1 MEALHAAG
9 ILGVVFCQALAFAQ
23 EPFAPR
29 EELRGLE
36 RIAGEIAR
44 SGRPDEWG
52 ELLSTLA
59 NLGLPSKDLATLRA
73 AGEKDLARAKKRSAD
88 TSRIRKA
95 ITDAAALL
103 SKRLA
108 TCEPEERKLRFAEL
122 LCALDSNLAVANET
136 LRRELHEG
144 RWSMVGESK
153 RAQRRNEINRALQDA
168 RRLPVDIQ
176 VLQSRGDEPD
186 AEKTGGALL
195 ARVLQRPFVTAKYG
209 GLVVHSARTPEQTK
223 RILEHTLRAHAV
235 ASYVAGGALRIA
247 DPKPTFSVML
257 DSKVDYETAIR
268 VAKQGGWID
277 DKTAAQA
284 PLLAGFYTENKVL
297 VDLAKME
304 ADSESALLV
313 DLDEGRFTTPA
324 LTAGH
329 LNWVCKAFLGTSIPS
344 YSYETTTE
352 RSKKPPSTLSGDP
365 RALLERETAF
375 HLAQAGL
382 AGSRTF
388 IRYLAAH
395 REDPPWSNA
404 MKSQIG
410 EIQGEDLL
418 KAMLVAEYL
427 MEESDLKK
435 LDELLRKLP
444 AGGSIPERIEKAM
457 GEPLPTFEERWR
469 QWIVGFPEGLA
480 QKLAVNA
487 VSMDP
492 ADATA
497 LGHLNGIRIR
507 AFEGAAGFVRDCKP
521 ITLDVELS
529 NSCRAH
535 AMYLENHPEMA
546 AKWPDAHEENPE
558 HADWSAVGAWAGGH
572 SVIAPGDGDGL
583 SAIESWMGTFYHRLP
598 LIDPG
603 LLRVGLG
610 ISGDCVVMDSGS
622 MVEFINEDWHVG
634 WPPENATNVPT
645 RFVPELPNPVP
656 GEDQS
661 KFGYPIT
668 LQVGVS
674 TDGSEVEVD
683 MRLLDG
689 TEVVP
694 CWFSSPQKPTYVEL
708 APAGAFCLIPK
719 QRLRSSTTYT
729 VEAVFRRDQKR
740 VAWTFR
746 TGSK

>member
-9 ILGVVFCQALAFAQ
+9 ILGVVVCQALAFAQ

-29 EELRGLE
+29 EEFRGLE

-52 ELLSTLA
+52 ELLATLA
-59 NLGLPSKDLATLRA
+59 NLGLPTKDLATLRA
-73 AGEKDLARAKKRSAD
+73 AGEKDLAHAKKRSAD
-88 TSRIRKA
+88 TSKIRKA

-108 TCEPEERKLRFAEL
+108 TCAPEERKLRLAEL
-122 LCALDSNLAVANET
+122 LCDLDSNLAVANEA
-136 LRRELHEG
+136 LGRELHEG
-144 RWSMVGESK
+144 RWSMVGEAK
-153 RAQRRNEINRALQDA
+153 RAQRRDEINRALQDA
-168 RRLPVDIQ
+168 RRLPIDIK

-195 ARVLQRPFVTAKYG
+195 ALVLRRPFVTAKYG

-223 RILEHTLRAHAV
+223 RILEHALRGHAV
-235 ASYVAGGALRIA
+235 ASYVAGGALRIP
-247 DPKPTFSVML
+247 DSKPISFVLL
-257 DSKVDYETAIR
+257 DSRVDYDNSFRLAAERA
-268 VAKQGGWID
+268 WID
-277 DKTAAQA
+277 SKTAAQA
-284 PLLAGFYTENKVL
+284 HSMQGFYLESGVL
-297 VDLAKME
+297 VGLARME
-304 ADSESALLV
+304 VEAESVMLFK
-313 DLDEGRFTTPA
+313 LDEWRLSTPA

-329 LNWVCKAFLGTSIPS
+329 LNWVSKAFLGTSIPTFT
-344 YSYETTTE
+344 YETTTE

-404 MKSQIG
+404 MKNQIG

-427 MEESDLKK
+427 MEESDLEK

-444 AGGSIPERIEKAM
+444 AGGSIPERIEKAL

-469 QWIVGFPEGLA
+469 QWIVGFPEGVA
-480 QKLAVNA
+480 QKLAGNA
-487 VSMDP
+487 VSMDL
-492 ADATA
+492 ANATA

-507 AFEGAAGFVRDCKP
+507 AFEGAAGFIRERQP

-529 NSCRAH
+529 KSCRAH

-558 HADWSAVGAWAGGH
+558 HADWSAAGAWAGGH
-572 SVIAPGDGDGL
+572 SVIAPGDGDGV

-598 LIDPG
+598 LLDPG

-622 MVEFINEDWHVG
+622 MVEFVNQGWHVG
-634 WPPENATNVPT
+634 WPPDNATNVPT

-689 TEVVP
+689 SEVVP
-694 CWFSSPQKPTYVEL
+694 CWFSSPQKPTYIEL

-719 QRLRSSTTYT
+719 QRLKASTTYT
-729 VEAVFRRDQKR
+729 VEAVFRRDPKR
-740 VAWTFR
+740 VTWTFR

>member
-1 MEALHAAG
+1 MEIHRAARVIAFLG
-9 ILGVVFCQALAFAQ
+9 ICLCAAAQ
-23 EPFAPR
+23 EPFASR

-52 ELLSTLA
+52 ELISTLA
-59 NLGLPSKDLATLRA
+59 NLGLPAKDLATLRA

-88 TSRIRKA
+88 TSRMRKA
-95 ITDAAALL
+95 ITDAAAQL

-122 LCALDSNLAVANET
+122 LCALDSNLSVANET
-136 LRRELHEG
+136 LGRELHEG
-144 RWSMVGESK
+144 RWGMVGEAK

-176 VLQSRGDEPD
+176 MLQSRGDEPD
-186 AEKTGGALL
+186 AEKTGGVLL

-209 GLVVHSARTPEQTK
+209 GICVHSARTLEQTK
-223 RILEHTLRAHAV
+223 RILEHVLRAHAV
-235 ASYVAGGALRIA
+235 ASYVAGGALRIP
-247 DPKPTFSVML
+247 DSKPISFVLL
-257 DSKVDYETAIR
+257 DSRVDYDKSVR
-268 VAKQGGWID
+268 VAAERGWID
-277 DKTAAQA
+277 SKTAAQA
-284 PLLAGFYTENKVL
+284 HSLGGIYLESGVLVLLAR
-297 VDLAKME
+297 ME
-304 ADSESALLV
+304 VEAESVILFK
-313 DLDEGRFTTPA
+313 LDEWRLSTPA

-329 LNWVCKAFLGTSIPS
+329 LNWVSKAFLGTSIPTFT
-344 YSYETTTE
+344 YETTTE
-352 RSKKPPSTLSGDP
+352 RSKRPPSTLSGDP
-365 RALLERETAF
+365 SALLERETAF

-395 REDPPWSNA
+395 REDPPWFNA

-427 MEESDLKK
+427 MEESDLEK
-435 LDELLRKLP
+435 LDELLRKLT

-480 QKLAVNA
+480 QKLAVNE

-507 AFEGAAGFVRDCKP
+507 AFEGAAGFVRERRP

-535 AMYLENHPEMA
+535 ARYLENHPEMA

-558 HADWSAVGAWAGGH
+558 HADWSASGAWAGGH
-572 SVIAPGDGDGL
+572 SVIAPGDGDGV

-603 LLRVGLG
+603 LVRVGLG

-622 MVEFINEDWHVG
+622 MVEFVNQVWHVG

-674 TDGSEVEVD
+674 NDGSEVDVD
-683 MRLLDG
+683 MQLLDG

-719 QRLRSSTTYT
+719 QRLKASTTYT

>member
-1 MEALHAAG
+1 MA
-9 ILGVVFCQALAFAQ
+9 
-23 EPFAPR
+23 
-29 EELRGLE
+29 
-36 RIAGEIAR
+36 
-44 SGRPDEWG
+44 
-52 ELLSTLA
+52 
-59 NLGLPSKDLATLRA
+59 
-73 AGEKDLARAKKRSAD
+73 
-88 TSRIRKA
+88 
-95 ITDAAALL
+95 
-103 SKRLA
+103 
-108 TCEPEERKLRFAEL
+108 
-122 LCALDSNLAVANET
+122 
-136 LRRELHEG
+136 
-144 RWSMVGESK
+144 
-153 RAQRRNEINRALQDA
+153 
-168 RRLPVDIQ
+168 Q
-176 VLQSRGDEPD
+176 VL
-186 AEKTGGALL
+186 K
-195 ARVLQRPFVTAKYG
+195 RPFVTAKYG

-235 ASYVAGGALRIA
+235 ANFVAGGALRIP
-247 DPKPTFSVML
+247 DPKPTLSLML
-257 DSKVDYETAIR
+257 DSKVDYQTAIR
-268 VAKQGGWID
+268 VAAEGGWID
-277 DKTAAQA
+277 DKIAEQAQ
-284 PLLAGFYTENKVL
+284 LLAGFYTKNQIL
-297 VDLAKME
+297 VDLARME
-304 ADSESALLV
+304 VEAESALLV
-313 DLDEGRFTTPA
+313 NLNEGRFSTPA

-329 LNWVCKAFLGTSIPS
+329 LNWVCKAFLGTSIPTFT
-344 YSYETTTE
+344 YETTTE
-352 RSKKPPSTLSGDP
+352 RSKKPPATLSGDP

-410 EIQGEDLL
+410 EIEGEDLL

-435 LDELLRKLP
+435 LDDVLRKLP
-444 AGGSIPERIEKAM
+444 AGGSIPERIEKAL
-457 GEPLPTFEERWR
+457 GEPLPAFEERWR
-469 QWIVGFPEGLA
+469 QWIVGLPDGLA
-480 QKLAVNA
+480 QKLNA
-487 VSMDP
+487 KASSLDP
-492 ADATA
+492 GDADA
-497 LGHLNGIRIR
+497 LGHLNGIRIK
-507 AFEGAAGFVRDCKP
+507 AYEGVSGFVRERQP
-521 ITLDVELS
+521 IGLDVELS

-535 AMYLENHPEMA
+535 AKYLENHPEMA

-558 HADWSAVGAWAGGH
+558 HTDWSAAGAWAGGH
-572 SVIAPGDGDGL
+572 SVIAPGDGDGV

-598 LIDPG
+598 LLDPG

-622 MVEFINEDWHVG
+622 MVEFVNQDWHVG
-634 WPPENATNVPT
+634 WPPENASNVPT

-674 TDGSEVEVD
+674 IDGSEVEVD

-689 TEVVP
+689 SEVVP

-708 APAGAFCLIPK
+708 APAGAYCLIPK
-719 QRLRSSTTYT
+719 QRLKASTTYT

-740 VAWTFR
+740 VVWTFR